1 MDSVP
6 TLECRAAKRITRT
19 AHRNLRCEGGNL
31 HRARKCCAVKG
42 GNLHRVWK
50 CCAVKGKPASG
61 AEVLRCEGGNLHRVW
76 KCCVVKGITCTG
88 WKKVRH
94 GMETL
99 VLRGRD
105 CVGRDLDFQLPL
117 FSCSVS
123 QGLKEFSDVG
133 SGSGRER

>member
-1 MDSVP
+1 M
-6 TLECRAAKRITRT
+6 
-19 AHRNLRCEGGNL
+19 
-31 HRARKCCAVKG
+31 
-42 GNLHRVWK
+42 WK

-61 AEVLRCEGGNLHRVW
+61 AEVPRCEGGNLHWAW

-117 FSCSVS
+117 LSFSVS

>member
-6 TLECRAAKRITRT
+6 TLKCRAAKRITRT
-19 AHRNLRCEGGNL
+19 GMEVPRCEGGNL
-31 HRARKCCAVKG
+31 HWA
-42 GNLHRVWK
+42 WK
-50 CCAVKGKPASG
+50 Y
-61 AEVLRCEGGNLHRVW
+61 
-76 KCCVVKGITCTG
+76 CVVKGITCTG

-123 QGLKEFSDVG
+123 QGLKEFSDGG
-133 SGSGRER
+133 SGPGRER